1 MATPEDPSVKSR
13 QGEFM
18 ARRNFS
24 DEELRL
30 AVDHAKSIAGV
41 LRHLGLRV
49 GGGNYRTI
57 SRSVKR
63 LELDTSH
70 WTGQG
75 HRKGSSIPVVRAL
88 PLLDLLRR
96 GSTYS
101 SNRLRRRLLNEGL
114 LQARCSM
121 CGLHD
126 WLERPIPLELD
137 HIDGD
142 RENNELANLRLLC
155 PNCHALTPTYRGRN
169 KTPARHRQR
178 ARKDLPLR
186 PG

>member
-1 MATPEDPSVKSR
+1 
-13 QGEFM
+13 M
-18 ARRNFS
+18 ARRDFS

-30 AVDHAKSIAGV
+30 AVGQSKSIAGV
-41 LRHLGLRV
+41 LRLLRLRV

-75 HRKGSSIPVVRAL
+75 HRKGSGTPVVRAT
-88 PLLDLLRR
+88 PLLRLLRR
-96 GSTYS
+96 GSTYN
-101 SNRLRRRLLNEGL
+101 SNRLRRRLLTEGL
-114 LQARCSM
+114 LQAHCSM
-121 CGLHD
+121 CDLHA
-126 WLERPIPLELD
+126 WLGRPIPLELD

-142 RENNELANLRLLC
+142 RENNEIANLRLLC
-155 PNCHALTPTYRGRN
+155 PNCHAMTPTYRGRN

-178 ARKDLPLR
+178 VRQDLPPR